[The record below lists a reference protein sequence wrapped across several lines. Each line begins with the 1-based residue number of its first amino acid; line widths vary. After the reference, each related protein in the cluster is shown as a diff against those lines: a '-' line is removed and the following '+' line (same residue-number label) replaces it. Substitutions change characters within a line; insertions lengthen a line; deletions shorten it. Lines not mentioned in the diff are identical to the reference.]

1 VNFDRHQSYV
11 QINQH
16 KNLANGKKCHHLMI
30 DRYPFRIISYLLF
43 TIDIRQGYF
52 YIIYISSNQRFILLI
67 HFFISFILIKVSFML
82 VYLSQLILNV
92 DVLDDK
98 KKRRIFPFL
107 IYSQYPALNHIIHT
121 PDTIK
126 NSLFKIKAIL
136 FLINTFFFSPIIDM
150 S

>member
-1 VNFDRHQSYV
+1 MV
-11 QINQH
+11 
-16 KNLANGKKCHHLMI
+16 KKCHHLMI

-67 HFFISFILIKVSFML
+67 HFFVSFILIKVSFML

-98 KKRRIFPFL
+98 KKKNKIFFFFFF
-107 IYSQYPALNHIIHT
+107 HT
-121 PDTIK
+121 YNEIFIK
-126 NSLFKIKAIL
+126 NILFFCSLFCQRVSISIAP
-136 FLINTFFFSPIIDM
+136 SD
-150 S
+150 